1 MSRKVSKLIVLPPAD
16 WVHPDDFRRLLE
28 LRDLRK
34 AWASWLRT
42 FEWHHYATLTFKRP
56 VTCGAAAAFFR
67 RWIRRLEQRAG
78 RRVDWFAVVELSR
91 AGDVHLHALV
101 GRTGDVTPKKLGAAW
116 SWGWTR
122 IARYDPRRGA
132 TAYACKH
139 LATPSG
145 EYDVSARLVENP
157 PTLSGVRSGR
167 SERPPGGRQPPL
179 QGAAIR

>member
-1 MSRKVSKLIVLPPAD
+1 MNNSDSKPIQLPPAD

-122 IARYDPRRGA
+122 ITRYDARRGA
-132 TAYACKH
+132 AAYACKH
-139 LATPSG
+139 LASPSV
-145 EYDVSARLVENP
+145 EYDVSARLERIRR
-157 PTLSGVRSGR
+157 LEWSEIGR
-167 SERPPGGRQPPL
+167 SELPRGKRQRPFDS
-179 QGAAIR
+179 AAIG